1 MTRRGLRWASRLTV
15 AIAMFSVSAVAHGAF
30 VMPPDESAAPLPWH
44 TDYADAYAAAKA
56 QGKMLFAFFYKENDP
71 TCWQFESRTL
81 ADAEIMRRLEQLIV
95 VRLPLDAEIRVDGK
109 PMRLLDHP
117 AFQDMDRHEGFA
129 LIDLM
134 HQSAPYYGH
143 VVSAFPFPS
152 GKFHTKRALK
162 TVLDLPPGTIT
173 QRTMIYAVRT
183 HPERPAS
190 AWGEFHPVL
199 AEEAAQHSRH
209 QAQIQLQGHHNWETR
224 FHRINSR
231 MPDGGPAVE
240 VVAESWPGE
249 NLVEACVDCVNSWR
263 QSPGHW
269 GAVRARHRL
278 FGYDIKRG
286 GNGIWYATG
295 TFSGQWRALRPGS
308 PVAHRPCFSGPWS
321 ARGSGGE
328 RAGHGSFPC
337 CPRAM
342 PLRRQCYGCK
352 SPRPHSAGPIAPLR
366 QCRAAWLSLT
376 HPTDVANWSTLVS
389 RIARRRMTKCPVP
402 SESRLAARGKDRYG
416 RGPTSVICC
425 GHVGDALRLC

>member
-71 TCWQFESRTL
+71 TCWRFESRTL

-269 GAVRARHRL
+269 GAVRARHRF

-295 TFSGQWRALRPGS
+295 IFSGQWRAMRP
-308 PVAHRPCFSGPWS
+308 
-321 ARGSGGE
+321 
-328 RAGHGSFPC
+328 
-337 CPRAM
+337 
-342 PLRRQCYGCK
+342 
-352 SPRPHSAGPIAPLR
+352 
-366 QCRAAWLSLT
+366 
-376 HPTDVANWSTLVS
+376 
-389 RIARRRMTKCPVP
+389 
-402 SESRLAARGKDRYG
+402 
-416 RGPTSVICC
+416 
-425 GHVGDALRLC
+425 